1 MRFPDIC
8 GYKMKN
14 AEKLLKEQGIDN
26 YIVTLTAPP
35 RLRDRGYD
43 EESRIVKQRV
53 TDEGKLELIVSNV
66 IHE

>member
-1 MRFPDIC
+1 MQIPDLC

-14 AEKLLKEQGIDN
+14 AVKLLKEQGIEN

-35 RLRDRGYD
+35 RLRDRGFD

-53 TDEGKLELIVSNV
+53 TGDGKLELIVTNV
-66 IHE
+66 IDD